1 MQDRLNELVL
11 GNLLEKQSKMK
22 TVTIYTDG
30 ACSGNPG
37 RFIPEKTDKSGA
49 VQKCRSAFLLGLFV
63 NFPNFTGK
71 KEENFYGNGSEPA
84 RSFRSILASAVMLN
98 VDSGKTPTERNCER

>member
-1 MQDRLNELVL
+1 MGYTLVDMLITAALCVAADRLFR
-11 GNLLEKQSKMK
+11 QS
-22 TVTIYTDG
+22 
-30 ACSGNPG
+30 G